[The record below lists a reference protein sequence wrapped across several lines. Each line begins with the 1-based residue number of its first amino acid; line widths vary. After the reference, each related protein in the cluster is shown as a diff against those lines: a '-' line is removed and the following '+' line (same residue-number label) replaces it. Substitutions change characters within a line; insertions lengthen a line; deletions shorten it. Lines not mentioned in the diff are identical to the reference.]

1 MPSIRRLYAPLS
13 RSMLVVLVVCAL
25 ALTGVR
31 VGLSLIDHYR
41 QPLLHTVA
49 AALGV
54 ELEAERLRAGLAG
67 LRPYLALDGLVLRAP
82 GAAVPLR
89 LDTLAIE
96 LAPLASLRAGAPRLA
111 GLGLAGGQLVLV
123 RDGAGRLSLPAL
135 DGLGGGDPEGL
146 LRLLERGR
154 VTLTDIDLDYH
165 DPQLSA
171 PLRLDGL
178 TLTLDNGWR
187 GRRVALAAAVPA
199 LAGRI
204 EARAR
209 LRGPL
214 REPARWWGHVAAR
227 VAASRLEALPTQ
239 WAGQA
244 LPRLTAGEVELWAE
258 LVPGRLAGASLALAL
273 DGLASTAGEPVLR
286 RARTLAQLRPD
297 RHGWRLRLADLDLVG
312 AAGGAVAIGD
322 LALDLDPRG
331 RARALVAESR
341 TLDLAALG
349 TLLRASPWPLPDA
362 LAGLLASAP
371 RGRLDACTLEVALPV
386 DAPPRWRLDAR
397 LAGIGL
403 DRHGHWPGLSGLDGT
418 LSVDQGGGRLALAPR
433 RFALDLAPLFD
444 RPLAFSR
451 LDGTL
456 RWHHADDG
464 WQLAAES
471 LELATADLAGD
482 ARFSLHL
489 PGDGASPLLD
499 LRARFHDGDA
509 AQTRSYLPVGQM
521 HPRLVAWLERAIVA
535 GRVPEAEVL
544 FRGPLA
550 AYPFRAQEGRFELRL
565 DYADTRLDYLPGYPP
580 LEGASGELRFLNQG
594 MSVRLD
600 RARVLD
606 SDVSAGWARLPDL
619 RDSRVLEIHAEADGP
634 FADGVR
640 VLRESPLR
648 TRLGALA
655 ARLEASGDSH
665 LALDIGLPLK
675 REQPLALS
683 GRLTWPEDAA
693 ALRLVDTPLRLV
705 GLDGALSFDTQGV
718 AAESMTA
725 RLWGQPLQLALR
737 TEPERVVLEA
747 ASRTPVETLAAQL
760 PAPLWSSL
768 DGELDWRLTLGLAH
782 AELGA
787 SAPRL
792 DWQLESGLEGLA
804 LALPAPLGK
813 RAEGRRRLDLAGT
826 LVPDQRLDVAG
837 RVGSL
842 GVNLALGLAPARLE
856 RAHLR
861 LDGAAP
867 RPGRD
872 GLFIDGRVKRLD
884 LDAWSTWA
892 RRRPEG
898 GAGATPLVGVEIA
911 AAEARLGA
919 LRLHRATLALAPEA
933 RGWRLGVDSRELAG
947 QMVLPTAPGAPG
959 APLRLDLDRL
969 ELDALLASGGGA
981 GDAARAPGDWPALD
995 LAVSDLRWGGEG
1007 LGRLALE
1014 LRPSAAGIG
1023 IPRLRLSDGE
1033 RLALSGSA
1041 NWRDGPGG
1049 GHSRVTLALESGD
1062 LGELLRRLGYR
1073 SVLEGAPVDAHAELD
1088 WPGAPGDYALAR
1100 THGWIDVDIGAGR
1113 LLELEPGVGRVLGF
1127 LNLGAISRRLALD
1140 FSDLYAQGFAFERM
1154 QGRLLLA
1161 DGQAGSDRFEVV
1173 GPSSRLIIGG
1183 LTDLVERRFDQ
1194 TVVLEP
1200 KLGSS
1205 VALASAVAGGPV
1217 VGAAVYLVDRVA
1229 GNAIDRL
1236 GRYQYRVS
1244 GPWGEPRVT
1253 PLGWDPQLVQS
1264 AAEEETPS
1272 RDEPVNLFLE

>member
-1 MPSIRRLYAPLS
+1 MSSIRRLYAPLS
-13 RSMLVVLVVCAL
+13 RSLLVLLVVCAL
-25 ALTGVR
+25 ALTSIR

-41 QPLLHTVA
+41 QPLLRTFA
-49 AALGV
+49 TALGV
-54 ELEAERLRAGLAG
+54 ELEAERLRAGLVG
-67 LRPYLALDGLVLRAP
+67 LRPYLAIDGLVLRAP
-82 GAAVPLR
+82 DAAAPLR

-146 LRLLERGR
+146 VRLLERGR
-154 VTLTDIDLDYH
+154 VTLADIDLDYH
-165 DPQLSA
+165 DPELSA
-171 PLRLDGL
+171 PLRLTGL
-178 TLTLDNGWR
+178 GLTLDNGWR
-187 GRRVALAAAVPA
+187 GRRVALAAVLPG

-209 LRGPL
+209 LHGPL
-214 REPARWWGHVAAR
+214 REPGRWWGRVVAR
-227 VAASRLEALPTQ
+227 VAASRLESLPTQ

-244 LPRLTAGEVELWAE
+244 LPRVAGGEVELWAE
-258 LVPGRLAGASLALAL
+258 LVPGRLTGASIALAL
-273 DGLASTAGEPVLR
+273 DGVASAAGEPVLR
-286 RARTLAQLRPD
+286 RAQALAQLRPG
-297 RHGWRLRLADLDLVG
+297 REGWRLRLADLDLVG
-312 AAGGAVAIGD
+312 AAGGAVAITD
-322 LALDLDPRG
+322 LTLDLDPAG
-331 RARALVAESR
+331 RPRALVA
-341 TLDLAALG
+341 TAPALDLGALG
-349 TLLRASPWPLPDA
+349 GLLQASPRPVPAA
-362 LAGLLASAP
+362 LAGLLSGAP
-371 RGRLDACTLEVALPV
+371 RGRLEACTLAVALPV
-386 DAPPRWRLDAR
+386 AAPPRWRFDAR
-397 LAGIGL
+397 LVAIGVE
-403 DRHGHWPGLSGLDGT
+403 RQGHWPGLSGLDGV
-418 LSVDQGGGRLALAPR
+418 LSVDQDGGQLALASPR
-433 RFALDLAPLFD
+433 LGLDLAPLFD
-444 RPLAFSR
+444 RPLHFSR
-451 LDGTL
+451 FDGVL
-456 RWHHADDG
+456 RWHRAATG
-464 WQLAAES
+464 WRLASES
-471 LELATADLAGD
+471 LELATADLAGV
-482 ARFSLHL
+482 ARFGLEL
-489 PGDGASPLLD
+489 PGAGASPLLD

-509 AQTRSYLPVGQM
+509 AHTRRYLPVGQM

-580 LEGASGELRFLNQG
+580 LEGARGELRFLNQG
-594 MSVRLD
+594 MTVRLD

-648 TRLGALA
+648 ARLGALA

-683 GRLTWPEDAA
+683 GRLTWPENAA
-693 ALRLVDTPLRLV
+693 ALRLVDTPLRLAE
-705 GLDGALSFDTQGV
+705 LDGALSFDTQGV
-718 AAESMTA
+718 AAESITA
-725 RLWGQPLQLALR
+725 RLWGRPLQLALR

-826 LVPDQRLDVAG
+826 LVPDQRLAVAG
-837 RVGSL
+837 RVGTL
-842 GVNLALGLAPARLE
+842 GVNLAVGLSPARLE

-872 GLFIDGRVKRLD
+872 GVFIDGRVKRLD
-884 LDAWSTWA
+884 LDAWSAWA
-892 RRRPEG
+892 RRRSGG
-898 GAGATPLVGVEIA
+898 GAGATPLVGVEVVA
-911 AAEARLGA
+911 EEARLGA
-919 LRLHRATLALAPEA
+919 LRLHHAGLALTPEV

-947 QMVLPTAPGAPG
+947 AVVLATAADASG

-969 ELDALLASGGGA
+969 DLDALLASSGDTGG
-981 GDAARAPGDWPALD
+981 AARAPGDWPALD
-995 LAVSDLRWGGEG
+995 LAVADLRWGGEG

-1183 LTDLVERRFDQ
+1183 LTDLIERRFDQ

-1244 GPWGEPRVT
+1244 GPWREPQVT
-1253 PLGWDPQLVQS
+1253 PLGWDPLLVHAVAPDEAS
-1264 AAEEETPS
+1264 PS
-1272 RDEPVNLFLE
+1272 EAPVNLFLD